1 MKISREI
8 LCSTCSGTGSKD
20 GKASKPCNECNGQG
34 IKVMLRNFGMGMY
47 QQIRVECPDCEG
59 KGEIIPKGKQC
70 ADCSGKKVKSEE
82 KEFNVEIDKG
92 VKEGKKVVF
101 SGESDQQPGL
111 ETGDVIFVIQEKPHH
126 LFKRTGDDLIMEK
139 DITLIDAL
147 SGFSFKFDHLD
158 GRPVVVEI
166 KQGDIIKPDD
176 LRELPQLGM
185 PVYTRTYEHGSIF
198 LKFNVVFPDSLSNQQ
213 MRGLRSVFTPTPQPT
228 AEDPS
233 ERAIAQPFDRESY
246 ARRKEE
252 EKNIITTITIII
264 IMKIVMKVMA
274 LEFILAI
281 LSNNGGNYKNIIF
294 LCVFF

>member
-1 MKISREI
+1 
-8 LCSTCSGTGSKD
+8 
-20 GKASKPCNECNGQG
+20 
-34 IKVMLRNFGMGMY
+34 
-47 QQIRVECPDCEG
+47 
-59 KGEIIPKGKQC
+59 
-70 ADCSGKKVKSEE
+70 VKSEE

-252 EKNIITTITIII
+252 EKY
-264 IMKIVMKVMA
+264 
-274 LEFILAI
+274 
-281 LSNNGGNYKNIIF
+281 NNYHNHNNNNEDSDEGNGTRVHTCNPQ
-294 LCVFF
+294 